1 MLTAHQ
7 RVQLGQVNLLLQ
19 LELIDNQEQE
29 EFLDALLELL
39 DRQNILEGN
48 A

>member
-7 RVQLGQVNLLLQ
+7 RAQLGQVNLLLQ
-19 LELIDNQEQE
+19 LELIDNEEPE

>member
-1 MLTAHQ
+1 MLTPHQ

-19 LELIDNQEQE
+19 LELIDNQEPD
-29 EFLDALLELL
+29 EFLDQLLELL
-39 DRQNILEGN
+39 NRQNVLEGN

>member
-7 RVQLGQVNLLLQ
+7 RVQMGQVNLLLQ
-19 LELIDNQEQE
+19 LEFIDNEEPE
-29 EFLDALLELL
+29 EFLDALLEFL